1 MRKLIDLLIRKNM
14 EDIIIIIKKDGSTIN
29 NCLDEIPKWCV
40 KTYEITIEIT
50 I

>member
-14 EDIIIIIKKDGSTIN
+14 EDIIIKKDGSTIN